1 MKCRIC
7 GRELREY
14 VDYPVLMLC
23 RDCYEKM
30 KEEEKAKERS

>member
-14 VDYPVLMLC
+14 VDIPVLMLC
-23 RDCYEKM
+23 RDCYEKLK
-30 KEEEKAKERS
+30 KEGKLK